1 MIIETLKKNREEA
14 VTKMNQKDAY
24 STNNANYNYKPA
36 ISEPSNLRNRK

>member
-24 STNNANYNYKPA
+24 SVTNNFENF
-36 ISEPSNLRNRK
+36 L